1 MTDARDAKHMARALQ
16 LARRGLFTTQPNP
29 RVGCVLVKDDRVVGE
44 GWHERAGEAHAEVN
58 ALRAAGEAARGAT
71 AYVSLEPCC
80 HQGRTP
86 PCTDA
91 LIEAGVRRVVAAMQD
106 PNPSVAGQGAQR
118 LREAGIEVE
127 VGLLAAEAAK
137 LNPGFIARMQ
147 RARPYVRTKLAAS
160 LDGRTAMASGESK
173 WITGDAARV
182 DVQRWRARSSA
193 MLTGSGTVR
202 IDDPALTVRDFIVAR
217 QPLRVVVE
225 SRREPMPADA
235 RLLQEAGETLVATAG
250 MDPERAHLLRAAGAE
265 VVVLAG
271 EEGRVDLSAL
281 LRELAGRGVNEV
293 MVEAGPRLNGALLA
307 QGLVDEIVLYLAPH
321 LMGDT
326 ARGLFHL
333 PGLQRL
339 AERIELEMV
348 DVRAVGQDWRVQARV
363 VPATA
368 LA

>member
-1 MTDARDAKHMARALQ
+1 MADARDAEYMARALQ

-29 RVGCVLVKDDRVVGE
+29 RVGCVLVKDGRIVGE

-80 HQGRTP
+80 HHGRTP

-91 LIEAGVRRVVAAMQD
+91 LVEAGVRHVVAAMQD
-106 PNPSVAGQGAQR
+106 PNPSVAGRGAQR
-118 LREAGIEVE
+118 LREAGIQVE
-127 VGLLAAEAAK
+127 VGLLAAEAAG
-137 LNPGFIARMQ
+137 LNAGFIARMQ
-147 RARPYVRTKLAAS
+147 RGRPYVRTKLAAS

-173 WITGDAARV
+173 WITGEAART
-182 DVQRWRARSSA
+182 DVQRWRARSCA

-202 IDDPALTVRDFIVAR
+202 IDDPALTVRGFTVAH

-225 SRREPMPADA
+225 SRREPMPMDA
-235 RLLQEAGETLVATAG
+235 RLLRTGETLVVSASLDA
-250 MDPERAHLLRAAGAE
+250 DRAHLLRAAGAE
-265 VVVLAG
+265 VLVLPG

-281 LRELAGRGVNEV
+281 MRELAGRRVNEV

-307 QGLVDEIVLYLAPH
+307 DGLVDEILLYMAPH
-321 LMGDT
+321 LMGDV

-333 PGLQRL
+333 PDLQRL
-339 AERIELEMV
+339 DERIELEIV
-348 DVRAVGQDWRVQARV
+348 DVRAIGRDWRVQARV

>member
-1 MTDARDAKHMARALQ
+1 MADARDAEYMARALQ

-29 RVGCVLVKDDRVVGE
+29 RVGCVVVKDDRVVGE
-44 GWHERAGEAHAEVN
+44 GWHERAGEAHAEVH

-80 HQGRTP
+80 HHGRTP

-91 LIEAGVRRVVAAMQD
+91 LIQAGVQRVVAAMQD
-106 PNPSVAGQGAQR
+106 PNPTVAGQGVRR
-118 LREAGIEVE
+118 LREAGVEVE
-127 VGLLAAEAAK
+127 VGLLADAAAK

-147 RARPYVRTKLAAS
+147 RARPLVRAKLAAS
-160 LDGRTAMASGESK
+160 LDGRTAMADGESK
-173 WITGDAARV
+173 WITGEAARA
-182 DVQRWRARSSA
+182 DVQRWRARSGA

-202 IDDPALTVRDFIVAR
+202 FDDPALTVRGLAVVR

-225 SRREPMPADA
+225 SRRQPMPAAA
-235 RLLQEAGETLVATAG
+235 RLLREAGETLVATAD
-250 MDPERAHLLRAAGAE
+250 MDAARAHALRAAGAE
-265 VVVLAG
+265 VLVLAG
-271 EEGRVDLSAL
+271 EAGRVDLDAL

-307 QGLVDEIVLYLAPH
+307 QGLVDEILIYLAPH
-321 LMGDT
+321 LMGDA

-339 AERIELEMV
+339 AERIELEIV
-348 DVRAVGQDWRVQARV
+348 DVRAIGRDWRVQARV
-363 VPATA
+363 VRERH
-368 LA
+368 